1 MKNLLNCNLSVRD
14 LELFLE
20 VNAVYVFLLTDQ
32 FSAMFS
38 ERIQHNIEMDKK
50 AKMRE
55 DPMFAIRYVFVM

>member
-1 MKNLLNCNLSVRD
+1 MRD